1 MSGYHKR
8 NTEPFP
14 VNKLKRVDR
23 PTTIIE
29 DDKVQR
35 VKQSDSGFNKAARGD
50 YGPTLQKGGDKGRS
64 SGLILWKA
72 RN

>member
-1 MSGYHKR
+1 MSGYYKR
-8 NTEPFP
+8 DVETFP

-35 VKQSDSGFNKAARGD
+35 VTECDSGFM
-50 YGPTLQKGGDKGRS
+50 
-64 SGLILWKA
+64 KA
-72 RN
+72 RRGLYGAAWQTGYSKEPLSSAGEYG